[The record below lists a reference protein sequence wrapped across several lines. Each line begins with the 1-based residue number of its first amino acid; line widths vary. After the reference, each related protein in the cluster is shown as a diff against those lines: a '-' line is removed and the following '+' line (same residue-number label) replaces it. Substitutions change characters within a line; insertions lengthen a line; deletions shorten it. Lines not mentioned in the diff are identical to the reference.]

1 MPVPVEVLPF
11 GRKLTMSRLAKLGG
25 KPELR
30 TEASGRPFITDNGN
44 YVADVKFEKIPAPAR
59 LERVIN
65 QLPGV
70 VENGIFAGAADVVVV
85 GHAGGCTKLR
95 NKKDFLN
102 LMRKL
107 KIG

>member
-1 MPVPVEVLPF
+1 
-11 GRKLTMSRLAKLGG
+11 LGG
-25 KPELR
+25 KPKLR
-30 TEASGRPFITDNGN
+30 IEAPGRPFLTDNGN
-44 YVADVKFEKIPAPAR
+44 YVVDVKFEEIPAPAK
-59 LERVIN
+59 LERVID

-70 VENGIFAGAADVVVV
+70 VENGVFAGVADVVVV